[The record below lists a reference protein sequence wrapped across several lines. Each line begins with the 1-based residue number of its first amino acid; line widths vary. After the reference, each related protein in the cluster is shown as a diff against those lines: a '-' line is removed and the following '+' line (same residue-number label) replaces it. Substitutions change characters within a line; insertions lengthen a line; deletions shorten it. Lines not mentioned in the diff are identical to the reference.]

1 MLYPWWGCQ
10 INWKPQTIQSSNIQ
24 STCICNKYTYIC
36 RTTQKHTITTQPQYR
51 TYTSPYIPNA
61 HSTVAILVQ
70 SFLRSIVGPPSCRR
84 SAVDPPGCRLSA
96 MAREDLEA
104 VGRLL
109 EAWRGGELDDDAAL
123 AAIRSRVQR
132 PRDRREP
139 SPARQALR
147 AFRRQILKV
156 VNRIN
161 WLFLKVFVY
170 ESGQIRDAFLQ
181 QLYTAMRGCYVEL
194 RHIRLGNLP
203 TDPHVRITEIRGY
216 VRRVEEVARMANLP
230 SVDLSG
236 P

>member
-24 STCICNKYTYIC
+24 SNCICNKYTYIC
-36 RTTQKHTITTQPQYR
+36 RTTQRHTITTQPQYR

-70 SFLRSIVGPPSCRR
+70 AFLRSIVGPPSCRR

-132 PRDRREP
+132 PDRREP

-147 AFRRQILKV
+147 AFRRQIAKV

-170 ESGQIRDAFLQ
+170 ESGQVRDVFLQ

-194 RHIRLGNLP
+194 RHIRLGYLP
-203 TDPHVRITEIRGY
+203 TDPHVRITEIRRY
-216 VRRVEEVARMANLP
+216 ITRIEDVARMSGLP
-230 SVDLSG
+230 RVDLSG

>member
-24 STCICNKYTYIC
+24 SNCICNKYTYIC
-36 RTTQKHTITTQPQYR
+36 RTTQRHTITTQPQYR

-70 SFLRSIVGPPSCRR
+70 AFLRSIVGPPSCRR

-132 PRDRREP
+132 PDRREP

-147 AFRRQILKV
+147 AFRRQIAKV

-194 RHIRLGNLP
+194 RRITLGNLP
-203 TDPHVRITEIRGY
+203 TDPQVRITEIRRY
-216 VRRVEEVARMANLP
+216 ITRIEDVARMSGLP
-230 SVDLSG
+230 RVDLSG

>member
-1 MLYPWWGCQ
+1 
-10 INWKPQTIQSSNIQ
+10 
-24 STCICNKYTYIC
+24 
-36 RTTQKHTITTQPQYR
+36 
-51 TYTSPYIPNA
+51 
-61 HSTVAILVQ
+61 
-70 SFLRSIVGPPSCRR
+70 
-84 SAVDPPGCRLSA
+84 

-170 ESGQIRDAFLQ
+170 ESGQVRDVWLQ
-181 QLYTAMRGCYVEL
+181 QVYTGMRGCYVEL
-194 RHIRLGNLP
+194 MHIRLGNLP
-203 TDPHVRITEIRGY
+203 TDPHVRITEIRRY
-216 VRRVEEVARMANLP
+216 ITRIEEVARVSGLP
-230 SVDLSG
+230 RVDLSG